1 VGVEQGSRKCGVD
14 MGFASLEV
22 ILTQRMV
29 QVNVDEVTLS
39 TILPELLKAK
49 ELMVPNLVAVAGNG
63 SEVHSLKVPSN
74 ELMMEL
80 VVVKYVVSLKKGL
93 NEGLTEEGS
102 RASVR
107 VLLKSVEAVQ

>member
-1 VGVEQGSRKCGVD
+1 
-14 MGFASLEV
+14 
-22 ILTQRMV
+22 MV
-29 QVNVDEVTLS
+29 QVSVDEVNLS

-49 ELMVPNLVAVAGNG
+49 ELKVPNLLAVAGNANA
-63 SEVHSLKVPSN
+63 VHSLKVPSN

-80 VVVKYVVSLKKGL
+80 VVVMYVVNLKKGL
-93 NEGLTEEGS
+93 NEGSTEEGS